1 MKPMSTHL
9 LHWRL
14 ALLSF
19 IAPLNAAAQPT
30 KSALSADTSAAAE
43 VARKL
48 RRFGDDVTGL
58 AILTEARGARPLRT
72 RDDVGDTLA
81 AIAISHPGWS
91 TLAVRAR
98 ASALTTLYLAGLG
111 RTGLSDTVRGSL
123 YPGAADRLRRVSEQS
138 HDAGVRSTAL
148 RFLSELD
155 TTPDFLPYLRQ
166 MALVSDSRAA
176 TAIEILV
183 ESRGAAGLAMAR
195 DLYRGGAIRNE
206 VARLVLGGAASVH
219 KW

>member
-1 MKPMSTHL
+1 MTPMFTYL
-9 LHWRL
+9 LHCSL

-19 IAPLNAAAQPT
+19 IAPLHIAAQPT
-30 KSALSADTSAAAE
+30 RTATTVDTSAAAE

-58 AILTEARGARPLRT
+58 AILTEARGMHPLRV

-81 AIAISHPGWS
+81 ALAIGHPGWS

-123 YPGAADRLRRVSEQS
+123 YAGAADRVRRVSEQS
-138 HDAGVRSTAL
+138 HDVGVRSTAL
-148 RFLSELD
+148 HFLSELD
-155 TTPDFLPYLRQ
+155 PTPALLPYLRQ
-166 MALVSDSRAA
+166 VALVSDSRAA
-176 TAIEILV
+176 TAIEILLQ
-183 ESRGAAGLAMAR
+183 SRGAAGLAMAR
-195 DLYRGGAIRNE
+195 DLYRGGAVRNE
-206 VARLVLGGAASVH
+206 VARLILGGAASVH